1 MGAELENEVVV
12 DDRGCRSRSQVVQVE
27 ALSKSVSAVGGER
40 AGRQVFLKVLG
51 RSRRGRYDFGGPM
64 NQTREARGFRK
75 HRVSPG
81 TRK

>member
-40 AGRQVFLKVLG
+40 AGRQVFL
-51 RSRRGRYDFGGPM
+51 RSAWAIAQGEVRFWGPNESDERG
-64 NQTREARGFRK
+64 AGFRK